1 MKYILEGDEKE
12 LGRVLRE
19 QRIRIGRGLI
29 KITPISGTLVHE
41 DYALKAI
48 EAQVKEL
55 TDTLALKDGQIESLT
70 SERDSLRARM
80 TEMEAS
86 GSMPETDEKEVDMKD
101 SKTLNI
107 TDSNNLPED
116 DSMSIDMDNVNPS
129 VNTSGKKTTKKKES
143 CLCLLMYHIS
153 YPAPGR

>member
-55 TDTLALKDGQIESLT
+55 TDTLAQKDGQIESLT
-70 SERDSLRARM
+70 SERDSLRAR
-80 TEMEAS
+80 MEAS

-129 VNTSGKKTTKKKES
+129 VNTSGKKTTKKK
-143 CLCLLMYHIS
+143 
-153 YPAPGR
+153 

>member
-55 TDTLALKDGQIESLT
+55 TDGQIESLT

-129 VNTSGKKTTKKKES
+129 VNTSGKKTTKKK
-143 CLCLLMYHIS
+143 
-153 YPAPGR
+153 

>member
-12 LGRVLRE
+12 LGHVLRE

-29 KITPISGTLVHE
+29 RITPISGTLVHE
-41 DYALKAI
+41 DYALKVI
-48 EAQVKEL
+48 EAQTKEL
-55 TDTLALKDGQIESLT
+55 TEALAQKDGQIELLM
-70 SERDSLRARM
+70 SERDSLKARV

-86 GSMPETDEKEVDMKD
+86 GSMPETDGKKADLEDNKELD
-101 SKTLNI
+101 I

-129 VNTSGKKTTKKKES
+129 VNTSEKKATKKK
-143 CLCLLMYHIS
+143 
-153 YPAPGR
+153 